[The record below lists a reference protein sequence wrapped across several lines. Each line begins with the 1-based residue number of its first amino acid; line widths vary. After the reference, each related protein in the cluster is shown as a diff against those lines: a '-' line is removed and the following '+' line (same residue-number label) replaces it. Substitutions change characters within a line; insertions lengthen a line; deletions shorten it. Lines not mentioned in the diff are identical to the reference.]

1 MMFIEYYLD
10 LSTAKGVLKCPLNW
24 IVGQAIIFKMSQDNI
39 YAEVV
44 TRVAGSL
51 EAEGLPGYPE
61 SLIDEINVLK
71 SWQSFVALYFTHLMK
86 TRGLKLY
93 TKRIHVLNNAREK
106 NG

>member
-24 IVGQAIIFKMSQDNI
+24 IVGQAIVFKISQDNI

-51 EAEGLPGYPE
+51 EAGGLPRYPE
-61 SLIDEINVLK
+61 SLVVEINVLM
-71 SWQSFVALYFTHLMK
+71 SWQTFVALYLH
-86 TRGLKLY
+86 
-93 TKRIHVLNNAREK
+93 I
-106 NG
+106 